1 MISKAM
7 ILGVAAAVVA
17 TGTGFYVATVGN
29 SSHCDGGCPIR
40 SMLGMQQTSSTIPA
54 STEEPGSCCNRVSKS
69 ALLTKVNTPDTPTL
83 AACVGSSAYATQPQ
97 SAVCCEHE

>member
-17 TGTGFYVATVGN
+17 TGTGLYVANVGN
-29 SSHCDGGCPIR
+29 SSHCEGGCPIR
-40 SMLGMQQTSSTIPA
+40 SMLGLQQTSCSIPA
-54 STEEPGSCCNRVSKS
+54 SNEEPASCCNRISKS
-69 ALLTKVNTPDTPTL
+69 ALLVKANTADTPTL
-83 AACVGSSAYATQPQ
+83 AACVGSSAYATQSP